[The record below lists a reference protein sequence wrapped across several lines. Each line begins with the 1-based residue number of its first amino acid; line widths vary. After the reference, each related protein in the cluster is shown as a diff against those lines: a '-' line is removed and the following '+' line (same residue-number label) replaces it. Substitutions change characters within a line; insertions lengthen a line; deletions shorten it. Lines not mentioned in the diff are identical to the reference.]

1 MGYGTYGTYET
12 YGTGRAGYII
22 MRIIAGTAKGRRL
35 FAPDN
40 RDIRPTSDRVRENL
54 FNILMPRIE
63 SARFLDL
70 FCGSGA
76 TGIEALSRGAQHFTF
91 IDHDN
96 AALQLT
102 RRNLELCRLSVD
114 GHLVRASIPQGLS
127 RQPHPFDIL
136 FADPPYAFVDYEGLL
151 HRLIEL
157 DFAGPDSLV
166 ILETSSKTR
175 LPEKVASLCQ
185 SQSRR
190 YGDTA
195 LTFFS

>member
-1 MGYGTYGTYET
+1 
-12 YGTGRAGYII
+12 

-63 SARFLDL
+63 GARFLDL

-76 TGIEALSRGAQHFTF
+76 TGIEALSRGARHCTF

-114 GHLVRASIPQGLS
+114 GCLLRASIPQGLS
-127 RQPHPFDIL
+127 RQPQPFDIL
-136 FADPPYAFVDYEGLL
+136 FADPPYAFVDYKPLL
-151 HRLIEL
+151 LSLIEHGYT
-157 DFAGPDSLV
+157 GPDSMV
-166 ILETSSKTR
+166 ILETSSKTP
-175 LPEKVASLCQ
+175 LPEKVAALCQ